1 MTVNSI
7 YSLVNDLRD
16 MGVGGNTLKVIDTT
30 TFMSF
35 GNSVL
40 SSSADKDL
48 FYNKLIDRIGYT
60 YIKSKAIKSKLFD
73 FLEITPVDFGAYLQK
88 IQVNK
93 IARAEEQTRYRYVD
107 PFTVKT
113 SDDTDFSQKLFKAR
127 ASFNI
132 NKLYWDTQ
140 LNTSFESESKFA
152 SFVNLITTDLLN
164 GVELSKDELARSEI
178 STMIASIVDTNNA
191 TQVRHLLTEYNT
203 LVPTPLTSAAAR
215 RDLDFLKYM
224 CSEMSLVENK
234 MRDVSTL
241 YNEEGA
247 ERWSDEND
255 TKFLIHSEIASHIE
269 SYLQADTFHEEYL
282 AKPNM
287 TKKINYFQNQGNGSF
302 EDTSKISITL
312 DGGTTTTNVNNII
325 AVLYEKDK
333 VGVMFDKFRMD
344 SIYNPA
350 SECTNTFAKYDL
362 GGYVDKSENGVVF
375 LLD

>member
-1 MTVNSI
+1 MVVNSI

-16 MGVGGNTLKVIDTT
+16 MGVGGNTLKVVDSR

-35 GNSVL
+35 GDSVL
-40 SSSADKDL
+40 SSSTDKDL
-48 FYNKLIDRIGYT
+48 FYDKLIDRIGYT

-73 FLEITPVDFGAYLQK
+73 FLEITPVEFGAYLQK

-113 SDDTDFSQKLFKAR
+113 SDDTNFSQKLFKAR

-132 NKLYWDTQ
+132 NKVYWDEQ
-140 LNTSFESESKFA
+140 LQTAFTSESAFA

-164 GVELSKDELARSEI
+164 GVELSKDELARSVI
-178 STMIASIVDTNNA
+178 ATMIASIVATNKN
-191 TQVRHLLTEYNT
+191 TQVRKLLTEYNT
-203 LVPTPLTSAAAR
+203 LAGTTLTSATAR

-224 CSEMSLVENK
+224 CSEMALVENK
-234 MRDVSTL
+234 IHDVSTL

-247 ERWSDEND
+247 ERWSKEGE
-255 TKFLIHSEIASHIE
+255 TKFIIHSEIASHID

-287 TKKINYFQNQGNGSF
+287 TMKINYFQNQGNGSYD
-302 EDTSKISITL
+302 DTSKISITL
-312 DGGTTTTNVNNII
+312 DDGTTPTNVNNII
-325 AVLYEKDK
+325 GVLYEKDK
-333 VGVMFDKFRMD
+333 AGTMFDKFRMD

>member
-16 MGVGGNTLKVIDTT
+16 MGVGGNSLKVIDSS

-35 GNSVL
+35 GNNVL
-40 SSSADKDL
+40 SSSTDKDL

-60 YIKSKAIKSKLFD
+60 YIKSKAIKSKLFN

-88 IQVNK
+88 IQVSK

-107 PFTVKT
+107 PYTVKT
-113 SDDTDFSQKLFKAR
+113 TDDTDFTQKLFKAR
-127 ASFNI
+127 SSFNL
-132 NKLYWDTQ
+132 NKLYWDAQ
-140 LNTSFESESKFA
+140 LNTAFTNESAFA
-152 SFVNLITTDLLN
+152 SFVNLVTTDLLN

-178 STMIASIVDTNNA
+178 ATMIASIVDTGHA

-203 LVPTPLTSAAAR
+203 LAGTTLTSATAR
-215 RDLDFLKYM
+215 RDLEFLKYM
-224 CSEMSLVENK
+224 CSEMALVESRI
-234 MRDVSTL
+234 RDVSTL
-241 YNEEGA
+241 YNEEGD
-247 ERWSDEND
+247 ERWSEETE
-255 TKFLIHSEIASHIE
+255 TKFIIHSEIASHID

-282 AKPNM
+282 AKPNL
-287 TKKINYFQNQGNGSF
+287 TFKINYFQNQGNGSF
-302 EDTSKISITL
+302 DDTSKISITL

-325 AVLYEKDK
+325 GVLYEKDK

-375 LLD
+375 ALD

>member
-1 MTVNSI
+1 MIVNNI

-140 LNTSFESESKFA
+140 LNTAFESESKFA

-247 ERWSDEND
+247 ERWSEDRE

-287 TKKINYFQNQGNGSF
+287 TKKINYFQNQGSGSF

>member
-16 MGVGGNTLKVIDTT
+16 MGVGGNTLKVIDSS

-35 GNSVL
+35 GNNVL
-40 SSSADKDL
+40 SSSTDKDL

-60 YIKSKAIKSKLFD
+60 YIKSKAIKSKLFE
-73 FLEITPVDFGAYLQK
+73 FLEITPVEFGAYLQK
-88 IQVNK
+88 IQTNK

-107 PFTVKT
+107 PYTVKT
-113 SDDTDFSQKLFKAR
+113 SDDTDFTQLLFKAR
-127 ASFNI
+127 ASYNI
-132 NKLYWDTQ
+132 NKLYWDSQ
-140 LNTSFESESKFA
+140 LNTAFENESKFA

-164 GVELSKDELARSEI
+164 GIELSKDELARSEI
-178 STMIASIVDTNNA
+178 ATMIASIAENGST
-191 TQVRHLLTEYNT
+191 TQTRHLLTEYNT
-203 LVPTPLTSAAAR
+203 INGTTLTSAKAR

-224 CSEMSLVENK
+224 CSEISLVETR
-234 MRDVSTL
+234 MEDVSTL

-247 ERWSDEND
+247 ERWSNGDD
-255 TKFLIHSEIASHIE
+255 TRFLIHSEIASDID

-282 AKPNM
+282 AKPNI

-302 EDTSKISITL
+302 DDTSKISITL

-333 VGVMFDKFRMD
+333 VGVMFDKLRMD

>member
-1 MTVNSI
+1 MAVNSI
-7 YSLVNDLRD
+7 YSLANDLRD
-16 MGVGGNTLKVIDTT
+16 MGVGGNTLKVIDSS

-35 GNSVL
+35 GNNVL
-40 SSSADKDL
+40 SSSTNKDL

-60 YIKSKAIKSKLFD
+60 YIKAKAIKSKLFE
-73 FLEITPVDFGAYLQK
+73 FLEITPVEFGAYLQK
-88 IQVNK
+88 IQTNK

-107 PFTVKT
+107 PYTVKT
-113 SDDTDFSQKLFKAR
+113 SDDTDFTQLLFKAR
-127 ASFNI
+127 ASYNI
-132 NKLYWDTQ
+132 NKLYWDRQ
-140 LNTSFESESKFA
+140 LDTAFTSESAFA

-164 GVELSKDELARSEI
+164 GIELSKNELARSEI
-178 STMIASIVDTNNA
+178 ATMIASIAENGST
-191 TQVRHLLTEYNT
+191 TQTRHLLTEYNT
-203 LVPTPLTSAAAR
+203 INGTTLTSAKAR

-224 CSEMSLVENK
+224 CSEISLVETR
-234 MRDVSTL
+234 MEDVSTL

-247 ERWSDEND
+247 ERWSNGDD
-255 TKFLIHSEIASHIE
+255 TRFLIHSEIASDID

-282 AKPNM
+282 AKPNI

-302 EDTSKISITL
+302 DDTSKISITL

-333 VGVMFDKFRMD
+333 VGVMFDKLRMD

>member
-16 MGVGGNTLKVIDTT
+16 MGVGGNTLKVIDSS

-40 SSSADKDL
+40 SSSTDKDL
-48 FYNKLIDRIGYT
+48 FYSKLIDRIGYT
-60 YIKSKAIKSKLFD
+60 YIKSKAIKSKLFE
-73 FLEITPVDFGAYLQK
+73 FLEVTPVEFGAYLQK
-88 IQVNK
+88 VQTK
-93 IARAEEQTRYRYVD
+93 TIARAEEQTRYRYVD

-113 SDDTDFSQKLFKAR
+113 SDTTDFEQKLFKAR
-127 ASFNI
+127 GSYNL

-140 LNTSFESESKFA
+140 LNTAFENESAFA

-164 GVELSKDELARSEI
+164 GIELSKDELARSEI
-178 STMIASIVDTNNA
+178 STMIANIVNTAKA

-203 LVPTPLTSAAAR
+203 INGTTLTADKAR
-215 RDLDFLKYM
+215 RDLEFLKYM
-224 CSEMSLVENK
+224 CSEMSLVETRMK
-234 MRDVSTL
+234 DVSTL
-241 YNEEGA
+241 YNEDGA
-247 ERWSDEND
+247 ERWSNSED
-255 TKFLIHSEIASHIE
+255 TKFLIHSEIASDID

-282 AKPNM
+282 AKPSM
-287 TKKINYFQNQGNGSF
+287 TKKINYFQNQGSGSF
-302 EDTSKISITL
+302 DDTSKISITL

-333 VGVMFDKFRMD
+333 VGVMFDKLRMD

>member
-1 MTVNSI
+1 MVVNSI

-16 MGVGGNTLKVIDTT
+16 MGVGGNTLKVVDSR

-35 GNSVL
+35 GDSVL
-40 SSSADKDL
+40 SSSTDKDL
-48 FYNKLIDRIGYT
+48 FYSKLIDRIGYT

-88 IQVNK
+88 IQTNK
-93 IARAEEQTRYRYVD
+93 IARAEEQTRYRYID

-113 SDDTDFSQKLFKAR
+113 SDDTDITQKLFKAR

-132 NKLYWDTQ
+132 NKLYWDAQ
-140 LNTSFESESKFA
+140 LNTAFENESKFA

-178 STMIASIVDTNNA
+178 ATMIASIVNANNT

-203 LVPTPLTSAAAR
+203 LASTTLTSETAR

-269 SYLQADTFHEEYL
+269 SYLQADTFHDEYL
-282 AKPNM
+282 AKPNI
-287 TKKINYFQNQGNGSF
+287 TKKINYFQNQGNGTF
-302 EDTSKISITL
+302 DDTSKISITL

-325 AVLYEKDK
+325 AVLYENDK
-333 VGVMFDKFRMD
+333 VGVMFDKLRMD

-362 GGYVDKSENGVVF
+362 GGYVDTSENGVVF

>member
-16 MGVGGNTLKVIDTT
+16 MGVGGNSISVVDTS

-35 GNSVL
+35 GNAVL
-40 SSSADKDL
+40 SSSSDKDL
-48 FYNKLIDRIGYT
+48 FYSTLVDRIGYT
-60 YIKSKAIKSKLFD
+60 YLKAKAIKSKLFD
-73 FLEITPVDFGAYLQK
+73 FLSITPVEFGAYLQK
-88 IQVNK
+88 VQTK
-93 IARAEEQTRYRYVD
+93 TIARAEEQTRYRYVD

-113 SDDTDFSQKLFKAR
+113 SDNTDFTQKLFKAR
-127 ASFNI
+127 GSYNL

-140 LNTSFESESKFA
+140 LNTAFTNESAFA
-152 SFVNLITTDLLN
+152 SFVNLIATDLLN

-178 STMIASIVDTNNA
+178 ATMIANIVANGKT

-203 LVPTPLTSAAAR
+203 LNSTNLTADTAR
-215 RDLDFLKYM
+215 RDLEFLKYM
-224 CSEMSLVENK
+224 CSEMSLVETRMK
-234 MRDVSTL
+234 DVSTL

-247 ERWSDEND
+247 ERWSDGSD
-255 TKFLIHSEIASHIE
+255 TKFLIHSEIASDID

-282 AKPNM
+282 AKPSM
-287 TKKINYFQNQGNGSF
+287 TKKINYFQNQGTGSF
-302 EDTSKISITL
+302 TDTSTISITL
-312 DGGTTTTNVNNII
+312 DGGNTTTSVADII

-362 GGYVDKSENGVVF
+362 GGYVDESENGVVF

>member
-16 MGVGGNTLKVIDTT
+16 MGVGGNSISVVDTS

-35 GNSVL
+35 GNAVL
-40 SSSADKDL
+40 SSSSDKDL
-48 FYNKLIDRIGYT
+48 FYSTLVDRIGYT
-60 YIKSKAIKSKLFD
+60 YIKAKAIKSKLFD
-73 FLEITPVDFGAYLQK
+73 FLAITPVEFGAYLQK
-88 IQVNK
+88 IQTK
-93 IARAEEQTRYRYVD
+93 TIARAEEQTRYRYVD

-113 SDDTDFSQKLFKAR
+113 TDDTDFTQKLFKAR
-127 ASFNI
+127 GSYNI

-140 LNTSFESESKFA
+140 LNTAFTSESAFA
-152 SFVNLITTDLLN
+152 SFVNLVATDLLN

-178 STMIASIVDTNNA
+178 ATMIANIVANGKT

-203 LVPTPLTSAAAR
+203 LNSTTLTADTAR
-215 RDLDFLKYM
+215 RDLEFLKYM
-224 CSEMSLVENK
+224 CSEMSLVETRMN
-234 MRDVSTL
+234 DVSTL

-247 ERWSDEND
+247 ERWSDGSD
-255 TKFLIHSEIASHIE
+255 TKFLIHSEIASDID

-282 AKPNM
+282 AKPSM
-287 TKKINYFQNQGNGSF
+287 TKKINYFQNQGTGSF
-302 EDTSKISITL
+302 TDTSTISITL
-312 DGGTTTTNVNNII
+312 DGGNTTTSVTDII

-333 VGVMFDKFRMD
+333 VAVMFDMFRMG

-362 GGYVDKSENGVVF
+362 GGYVDESENGVVF